1 MKKYLI
7 IAAGILAATTTQA
20 AQGVHGVTCGNGSI
34 SITMKEDV
42 DNTSSFTAISIDNTS
57 LSLDNATSSDER
69 NIETAMS
76 DSLCFPTSV
85 SVTVSGTTYNKV
97 F

>member
-1 MKKYLI
+1 MKKYLM

-20 AQGVHGVTCGNGSI
+20 AQGVHGLTCGDGTVN
-34 SITMKEDV
+34 ITMKEDV

-57 LSLDNATSSDER
+57 LSLDNATRSDDR
-69 NIETAMS
+69 NIRVSMNN
-76 DSLCFPTSV
+76 SLCFPTSI
-85 SVTVSGTTYNKV
+85 SVTVSGTTYSKV